1 MLNFVRALVLSAVT
15 VASGAALADAGGI
28 PNAHAC
34 SPGNAS
40 HCGNGGAQVPE
51 MDVAGL
57 PVALG
62 LITSLIMWRRD
73 RRKNS

>member
-1 MLNFVRALVLSAVT
+1 MLNFVRALALSAVT

-28 PNAHAC
+28 PNEHAC
-34 SPGNAS
+34 NPGNAS
-40 HCGNGGAQVPE
+40 FCSSSAQVPE

-62 LITSLIMWRRD
+62 LITSLILWRRD